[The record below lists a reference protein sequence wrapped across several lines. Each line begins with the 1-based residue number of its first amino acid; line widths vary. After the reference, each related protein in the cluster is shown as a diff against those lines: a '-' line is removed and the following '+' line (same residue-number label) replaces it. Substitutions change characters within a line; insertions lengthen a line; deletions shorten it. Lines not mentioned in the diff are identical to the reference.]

1 MNRRALLVSL
11 LTLFLLSLAS
21 NSLRAIGKPDVTSHE
36 ATFLGSAVNMHIEWQ
51 SPNPIVAVRISV
63 GNKQQDI
70 KVDPYDN
77 KRNPSGYAGE
87 VTVTIG
93 LDWVPNQP
101 FSYVIQLEDELR
113 TKSALVTG
121 KVRVPP
127 LQQPQYP
134 QYPQYPQQP
143 GMIIQPQQPG
153 MPIQIQPGV
162 PQPTPQPGVQPGFQP
177 GVQPYPQPG
186 IQPGAQ
192 PGGQQAGTIIVIIA
206 PQIAADS
213 GAMWR
218 VGNSSW
224 KRSGEVISGLPVGLH
239 TIEFQDIS
247 NWIKPVNLNVLIEG
261 GETLTLN
268 GFYNSR

>member
-1 MNRRALLVSL
+1 MNRRALFITL
-11 LTLFLLSLAS
+11 LILLLALLAS
-21 NSLRAIGKPDVTSHE
+21 NSLRAVGKPDVTSHE
-36 ATFLGSAVNMHIEWQ
+36 ATFLGGAVNMHIEWQ

-70 KVDPYDN
+70 KVNPYDN
-77 KRNPSGYAGE
+77 RRNPSGYAGE

-93 LDWVPNQP
+93 LDWLPNQP
-101 FSYVIQLEDELR
+101 FNYVIQLEDELR
-113 TKSALVTG
+113 MKSELVTG
-121 KVRVPP
+121 KVKVPP
-127 LQQPQYP
+127 PQYP
-134 QYPQYPQQP
+134 QYPQQQP

-153 MPIQIQPGV
+153 IPIQIQPGV
-162 PQPTPQPGVQPGFQP
+162 PQLTPQPGVQPGLQP
-177 GVQPYPQPG
+177 GIQPYPQPG

-206 PQIAADS
+206 PQVAADS

-218 VGNSSW
+218 VGNSPW
-224 KRSGEVISGLPVGLH
+224 KRSGEALSGLPVGLH
-239 TIEFQDIS
+239 TIEFQDIG
-247 NWIKPVNLNVLIEG
+247 NWIKPENLNVLIEG

>member
-1 MNRRALLVSL
+1 MNRRALLVF
-11 LTLFLLSLAS
+11 LTILFPLSLAS
-21 NSLRAIGKPDVTSHE
+21 NSLRAVGKPDVTSHE

-77 KRNPSGYAGE
+77 RRNPSGYAGE

-101 FSYVIQLEDELR
+101 FNYVIQLEDELR
-113 TKSALVTG
+113 IKSALVTG
-121 KVRVPP
+121 KVKVPP

-134 QYPQYPQQP
+134 QYPQQQP

-153 MPIQIQPGV
+153 MQIQIQPGS
-162 PQPTPQPGVQPGFQP
+162 PQPTYQPPQQPGVQPF
-177 GVQPYPQPG
+177 PQPG

-192 PGGQQAGTIIVIIA
+192 PGGQQTGTIIVIIA
-206 PQIAADS
+206 PQVVADS

-218 VGNSSW
+218 VGNSPW
-224 KRSGEVISGLPVGLH
+224 KRSGEAIPGLPLGLH
-239 TIEFQDIS
+239 TIEFQDIG
-247 NWIKPVNLNVLIEG
+247 NWIKPENLNVLIEG
-261 GETLTLN
+261 GETLRLD
-268 GFYNSR
+268 GIYSSK